1 MHNEVWGCAEILP
14 KWLNNQEPL
23 SMVILF
29 LHSRD
34 RNISFRGDYY
44 KEKLDATHSKG
55 RRVDMGSQMWRLSF
69 RYLVSDSDPT
79 APLSIT

>member
-1 MHNEVWGCAEILP
+1 
-14 KWLNNQEPL
+14 
-23 SMVILF
+23 MVILF

-55 RRVDMGSQMWRLSF
+55 RRVDMGSQM
-69 RYLVSDSDPT
+69 
-79 APLSIT
+79 